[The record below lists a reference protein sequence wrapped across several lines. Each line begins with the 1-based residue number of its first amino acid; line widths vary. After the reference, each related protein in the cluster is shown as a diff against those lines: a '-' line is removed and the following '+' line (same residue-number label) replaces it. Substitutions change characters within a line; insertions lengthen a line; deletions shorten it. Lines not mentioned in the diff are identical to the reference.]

1 MWSAS
6 LKRKSGDEKRETPEQ
21 VSPCTLIISQEEGF
35 AKTMEN
41 VPESFKKVQDVT
53 TLRKMFRAYRRPRIR
68 RMLEDKWTRY
78 YKKFRE
84 DNYAHLVKGEYR
96 W

>member
-1 MWSAS
+1 MQKRWKTYLRAS
-6 LKRKSGDEKRETPEQ
+6 KRDR
-21 VSPCTLIISQEEGF
+21 TLQL
-35 AKTMEN
+35 
-41 VPESFKKVQDVT
+41 
-53 TLRKMFRAYRRPRIR
+53 LRKMFRAYRRPRIR

-84 DNYAHLVKGEYR
+84 DNYAHLVKGEYK